1 MVLSAAD
8 RFEDSF
14 PRGKRIVY
22 YQTCVP
28 INIYTMKDMKIMVKY
43 GIWHEFIDIE
53 RYNYIIDRVHAT
65 EMNSRTDT

>member
-1 MVLSAAD
+1 M
-8 RFEDSF
+8 
-14 PRGKRIVY
+14 
-22 YQTCVP
+22 P